1 MTIDPLW
8 LIAAFG
14 GGAFGAAIGGQTAF
28 IMTGFLYMVGL
39 GGYLGGVN
47 TAPFM
52 DSVVFGPVFGP
63 HIAFLG
69 GAIAAAYAA
78 KRGYMP
84 AGVNGR
90 DIVTPLAGLSKLDV
104 YVVGGIGG
112 MVGYLV
118 NQVFGL
124 IPPLSISDGANN
136 LGAIGR
142 DSANVLGSTD
152 TVALTIIVVSIIVR
166 FVFGSTGLF
175 STKQGPLLWVGG
187 DKHWVAH
194 QEKWSHSAFIG
205 AFTGILSGFAT
216 LMLVTHFWES
226 SNGAIA
232 GHAQLVGWAFSA
244 ITLLFLTCGLNTP
257 VTHHMTIIGS
267 IAALKFAPL
276 LTGEDPTAWTSSGLI
291 VPLLLA
297 GLFGLL
303 SGVLGEALSR
313 MTNANGDTHIDPPAF
328 AIFPMTTIIYGI
340 VAVMA

>member
-52 DSVVFGPVFGP
+52 DSVVFGPVFGS

-175 STKQGPLLWVGG
+175 STKQGPLMWVGDYKEFG
-187 DKHWVAH
+187 DKHWVGY
-194 QEKWSHSAFIG
+194 QEKWSHTSILG
-205 AFTGILSGFAT
+205 VTTGILSGFAT
-216 LMLVTHFWES
+216 LTIVWKFS
-226 SNGAIA
+226 SRC
-232 GHAQLVGWAFSA
+232 LLP
-244 ITLLFLTCGLNTP
+244 TLP
-257 VTHHMTIIGS
+257 
-267 IAALKFAPL
+267 
-276 LTGEDPTAWTSSGLI
+276 GLI
-291 VPLLLA
+291 RYLARSSAAFGCAARSLWPL
-297 GLFGLL
+297 
-303 SGVLGEALSR
+303 
-313 MTNANGDTHIDPPAF
+313 
-328 AIFPMTTIIYGI
+328 
-340 VAVMA
+340 

>member
-39 GGYLGGVN
+39 GGYLGGADM
-47 TAPFM
+47 TWFM
-52 DSVVFGPVFGP
+52 NSVVFGPVFGP

-78 KRGYMP
+78 KKGYMP
-84 AGVNGR
+84 AGTNGR
-90 DIVTPLAGLSKLDV
+90 DIVTPLAGLSKSDV

-118 NQVFGL
+118 NQVFAL
-124 IPPLSISDGANN
+124 IP
-136 LGAIGR
+136 AIGT
-142 DSANVLGSTD
+142 DAAANYGNDVLGSTD
-152 TVALTIIVVSIIVR
+152 TVAMTIIVVSIVVR
-166 FVFGSTGLF
+166 FVFGSTGMF

-187 DKHWVAH
+187 DKHWVGH
-194 QEKWSHSAFIG
+194 QEKWGQTALIG
-205 AFTGILSGFAT
+205 AFTGMLSGFAT
-216 LMLVTHFWES
+216 LMIVQHVFADVPE
-226 SNGAIA
+226 IV